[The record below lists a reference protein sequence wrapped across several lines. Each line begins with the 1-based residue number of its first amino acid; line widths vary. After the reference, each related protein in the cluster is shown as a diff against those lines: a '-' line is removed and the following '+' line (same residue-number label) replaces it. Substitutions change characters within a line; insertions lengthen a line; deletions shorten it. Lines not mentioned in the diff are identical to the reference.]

1 MILVQQ
7 LVFLTRSNPCRG
19 NKKAVAEM
27 RDMSTAEGHSVRLL
41 EAQRAGK
48 GADLSACQM
57 PPNKYIVF
65 LLFFFFGYMA
75 SITLKDYISAI

>member
-41 EAQRAGK
+41 EAQRAEK

-57 PPNKYIVF
+57 PPNQYSTTVV
-65 LLFFFFGYMA
+65 LF
-75 SITLKDYISAI
+75 